1 MRSLIHSRSERV
13 RSAGARVLVA
23 LLLMPG
29 LVQATGTAPGDA
41 ETRARQHF
49 AEGTVAYDLGEFPKA
64 LQAYSE
70 AYRLAPRPALLFNV
84 AQCHRQLGQYERAAF
99 FYRRFLHLSGQD
111 AANAGLAR
119 ELLAEV
125 ETRAAEKGE
134 RTASRP
140 ADAPVQARAETK
152 APGARAPEQAR
163 PRAPE
168 ARPVEKRDAPVVAS
182 RAPEKKTDTRA
193 QAPQAKR
200 APDEERTARILQ
212 PVPVPA
218 AAPAVKQEREPL
230 TRKWWL
236 WAGVGAAAVLTGG
249 IIYAASTPGARPTTL
264 GTVPAR

>member
-1 MRSLIHSRSERV
+1 MMRSLIHSRSERV
-13 RSAGARVLVA
+13 RSAGAWALVVLLV
-23 LLLMPG
+23 MPG
-29 LVQATGTAPGDA
+29 LVQAAGTAPGDA

-49 AEGTVAYDLGEFPKA
+49 AEGTVAYDLGEFQKA

-84 AQCHRQLGQYERAAF
+84 AQCHRQLGQDERAAF

-125 ETRAAEKGE
+125 ETRAAEKGP

-140 ADAPVQARAETK
+140 ADAPVQAKTEAK
-152 APGARAPEQAR
+152 APVARTRAPETK
-163 PRAPE
+163 
-168 ARPVEKRDAPVVAS
+168 PVEKRDAPLAS
-182 RAPEKKTDTRA
+182 RAPEKKTERA
-193 QAPQAKR
+193 QAPQAQ
-200 APDEERTARILQ
+200 DERTARILQ
-212 PVPVPA
+212 PVPA

-236 WAGVGAAAVLTGG
+236 WAGVGAAALLTGG
-249 IIYAASTPGARPTTL
+249 IIYAASASGARPTTL